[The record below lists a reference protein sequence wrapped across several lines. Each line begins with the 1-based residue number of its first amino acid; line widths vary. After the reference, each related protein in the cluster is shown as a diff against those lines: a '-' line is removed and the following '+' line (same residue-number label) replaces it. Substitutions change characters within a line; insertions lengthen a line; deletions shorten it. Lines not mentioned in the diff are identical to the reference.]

1 MSLLDQ
7 LGQNVNLNMQQC
19 IELDFFSW
27 NMRFKTIA
35 WEMMEDRHVD
45 LQGIVGMVSDVSRVK
60 IDSSL

>member
-27 NMRFKTIA
+27 NMVFKTIA

>member
-1 MSLLDQ
+1 
-7 LGQNVNLNMQQC
+7 MQQC

-27 NMRFKTIA
+27 NMGFKTIA